1 MATIYVDGKEYEVDG
16 ADNLLQACLSLGL
29 DVPYFCW
36 HPALGS
42 VGACRQCAVKQYQNA
57 DDKRGRLVMSC
68 MTPATD
74 GSYIAIEDEEAK
86 EFRKSVVEWLMTNH
100 PHDCP
105 VCEEGGACHLQDMTV
120 MTGHNS
126 RRYRFTK
133 RTHQNQELGPFIGHE
148 MNRCI
153 ACYRCVRYYK
163 DYAGGEDLGVY
174 GAHDNVYFGRVEDG
188 TLESEFSGNLVE
200 VCPTG
205 VFTDKTHS
213 ERYNRKWDMQ
223 FAPSICQQCS
233 VGCNISPG
241 ERYGELRRI
250 ENRFHGSVNH
260 YFLCDRG
267 RFGYGYVNLADR
279 PRQPLLKD
287 GNDQLTITVDGALNR
302 AADALRTARGLIGIG
317 SPRASLESNF
327 ALRELVG
334 ENNFYAGVEQ
344 AEWACQL
351 KMLQILQ
358 QGGVPTPSLRDMEEA
373 DAILLLGEDVTMSA
387 ARIALA
393 LRQAVKGKAREL
405 ARKMKVDLWQ
415 VAAVQTLG
423 QNERYPL
430 LITSLDTTR
439 LDDVA
444 ADKLHAPYANQ
455 ARLGFA
461 IANLLDPAAPA
472 VADLC
477 PEQQA
482 QAARWAE
489 LLGNAKKPLIIAG
502 SSARDVALL
511 EAASNIAHALK
522 GRGLEASIALVGQE
536 ANSLGLAMLGA
547 QTLSDKPLE
556 AALAR
561 IESEEG
567 LALVALENDLYRRAP
582 RNRVDAALVRLQHL
596 LVIDHQA
603 TPTANKA
610 DLVLPAASFAEAD
623 GTLVNMEG
631 RAQRFFQVYAPAF
644 YNADIQVREG
654 WRWLA
659 ALQGAIERKP
669 LRWQNFDQVN
679 HDCAT
684 SNPLLATMLEAAPN
698 AGLRIRG
705 MRLAREPHRYSG
717 RTSMLADQNVSE
729 PRVAQDPDSPF
740 NFSMEGYAG
749 ARQPLPQVPFAWAPG
764 WNSPSA
770 WNKFQDEVGGKLRA
784 GDPGR
789 RLLEATDPQAEGK
802 ELLGWFTTIPA
813 PFKAAEALQVVNYA
827 QLFGG
832 EELSAR
838 SPVIQAR
845 MNEPELVLNPLDAQR
860 LALHGGSQVSFSW
873 GGSHWQLRLRLS
885 EQLSAGLVGLPLG
898 VNGLPTALQQASI
911 NNLQEVIA

>member
-302 AADALRTARGLIGIG
+302 AADALRTARDLIGIG

-334 ENNFYAGVEQ
+334 EANFYAGVEQ

-444 ADKLHAPYANQ
+444 ADKLHAPYADQ

-472 VADLC
+472 VSRPLPRTAGTSDSLGR
-477 PEQQA
+477 
-482 QAARWAE
+482 AARQ
-489 LLGNAKKPLIIAG
+489 
-502 SSARDVALL
+502 RQ
-511 EAASNIAHALK
+511 EAAHHCRLHCP
-522 GRGLEASIALVGQE
+522 RC
-536 ANSLGLAMLGA
+536 GA
-547 QTLSDKPLE
+547 
-556 AALAR
+556 A
-561 IESEEG
+561 
-567 LALVALENDLYRRAP
+567 
-582 RNRVDAALVRLQHL
+582 
-596 LVIDHQA
+596 
-603 TPTANKA
+603 
-610 DLVLPAASFAEAD
+610 
-623 GTLVNMEG
+623 
-631 RAQRFFQVYAPAF
+631 
-644 YNADIQVREG
+644 
-654 WRWLA
+654 
-659 ALQGAIERKP
+659 
-669 LRWQNFDQVN
+669 
-679 HDCAT
+679 
-684 SNPLLATMLEAAPN
+684 
-698 AGLRIRG
+698 
-705 MRLAREPHRYSG
+705 
-717 RTSMLADQNVSE
+717 
-729 PRVAQDPDSPF
+729 
-740 NFSMEGYAG
+740 
-749 ARQPLPQVPFAWAPG
+749 
-764 WNSPSA
+764 
-770 WNKFQDEVGGKLRA
+770 
-784 GDPGR
+784 
-789 RLLEATDPQAEGK
+789 
-802 ELLGWFTTIPA
+802 
-813 PFKAAEALQVVNYA
+813 
-827 QLFGG
+827 
-832 EELSAR
+832 
-838 SPVIQAR
+838 
-845 MNEPELVLNPLDAQR
+845 
-860 LALHGGSQVSFSW
+860 
-873 GGSHWQLRLRLS
+873 
-885 EQLSAGLVGLPLG
+885 
-898 VNGLPTALQQASI
+898 
-911 NNLQEVIA
+911 